1 LRAIILAAGSGSRLL
16 PYTAS
21 KPKCLV
27 EVAGRSLLDRQL
39 DVMRGVG
46 IRDITIITGY
56 LADRIKRHGLKSLNN
71 PDYERTN
78 MVATLF
84 LAVEILTAG
93 EPVVVSYGDIVYE
106 QKVLERLLACDA
118 PICLPV
124 DVEWERLWSARMENP
139 LDDAETLK
147 LNESGDVVELGKK
160 PDSRSDIEAQYIGLM
175 KFDADLAGRLPGI
188 YAGLERSGEYDGKD
202 FDNMYMT
209 TFLQM
214 LIDSG
219 ELAKAVKIENGWL
232 EVDAPE
238 DLELYNNMHADGSL
252 SRFIELA

>member
-84 LAVEILTAG
+84 LAVEILRAG

-160 PDSRSDIEAQYIGLM
+160 PDSRSDMPVWNVRVSTMARI
-175 KFDADLAGRLPGI
+175 
-188 YAGLERSGEYDGKD
+188 S
-202 FDNMYMT
+202 T
-209 TFLQM
+209 TCT
-214 LIDSG
+214 
-219 ELAKAVKIENGWL
+219 
-232 EVDAPE
+232 
-238 DLELYNNMHADGSL
+238 
-252 SRFIELA
+252 